1 MILTNPWVIGLLHRY
16 FPLVLILQI
25 TMFFFDNF
33 FTSYQRMK
41 SLSEIGFKETGTF
54 HADRTNYSPL
64 KCVKE
69 FKKMDRGEY
78 HYFTSGIRIELIR
91 WNDINVVTIGSNAV
105 SVESVENVK
114 RWKWG
119 KGSVNVSQPRAI
131 KAYNKCM
138 GGLDLVNCTLPD
150 LRPIFNGKSDTGAW
164 L

>member
-1 MILTNPWVIGLLHRY
+1 MTNPWVIGLLHRY

-54 HADRTNYSPL
+54 HADRTNYCPL

-114 RWKWG
+114 RWK
-119 KGSVNVSQPRAI
+119 
-131 KAYNKCM
+131 
-138 GGLDLVNCTLPD
+138 
-150 LRPIFNGKSDTGAW
+150 
-164 L
+164 